1 MVEAITDIP
10 FELYVEEFFERLHIK
25 PGSHYEKDLESL
37 ISSVQ
42 KVAKPKAIYRES
54 YIETKG
60 EETVTIDGITFTSRA
75 LRRNLDKVERVFPY
89 VATCGKEV
97 DEIEIPQGD
106 FLQGFWL
113 DTVKSHLL
121 EISLHTLSELLNR
134 KYGLRKAVNMSPGA
148 GHASVWPIE
157 QQLGLFSLFDDVER
171 LIEVRLTDSFL
182 MLPTK
187 SLSGI
192 RFQTEI
198 DFRSCQLCYRKNCVS
213 RRAPFDKE
221 LWDSIQ
227 NGQKP

>member
-1 MVEAITDIP
+1 MIEAIIDIP
-10 FELYVEEFFERLHIK
+10 FDIYVEEFFEKLRVK
-25 PGSHYEKDLESL
+25 TGSGYAKDLESL

-54 YIETKG
+54 YIEAKG

-97 DEIEIPQGD
+97 DEIEISQGD
-106 FLQGFWL
+106 FLKGFWL
-113 DTVKSHLL
+113 DIVKSRLL
-121 EISLHTLSELLNR
+121 EISIHYLSELLNL
-134 KYGLRKAVNMSPGA
+134 KYRLGKTSSMSPGA
-148 GHASVWPIE
+148 GDVDVWPIE
-157 QQLGLFSLFDDVER
+157 QQRELFSVLGKVES
-171 LIEVRLTDSFL
+171 LIGVRLTDSFL

-192 RFQTEI
+192 RFPTKI
-198 DFRSCQLCYRKNCVS
+198 DFQSCQLCRRANCDG

-221 LWDSIQ
+221 LWESVQGD
-227 NGQKP
+227 